1 MAADPVLG
9 TGTSLRLFVAFDV
22 PGEAQDAIDDAIEP
36 LRERFPHARWT
47 PRENRHVTLKFLGQ
61 TAPPLGEW
69 VAEQISTVARATA
82 PIETRTT
89 AIGAF
94 PGGRRARVLWAGLD
108 DGRGRLAAL
117 AGALDRALERK
128 FRPETRAFAPHCTVA
143 RSDPP
148 LQIVGDDLD
157 VALRPVEFTVDAIV
171 VYSSHLQRP
180 APRYEPIA
188 AFALTG

>member
-1 MAADPVLG
+1 MAADPVPG
-9 TGTSLRLFVAFDV
+9 TGRSLRLFVAFDV
-22 PGEAQDAIDDAIEP
+22 PREAQDAIDDAIEP

-61 TAPPLGEW
+61 TPAPLGDW
-69 VAEQISTVARATA
+69 VGEQVGAVARATA

-108 DGRGRLAAL
+108 DGHGRLAAL
-117 AGALDRALERK
+117 AGALDRALERE
-128 FRPETRAFAPHCTVA
+128 FRPETRAFAPHCTIA

-148 LQIVGDDLD
+148 LRIADADLD
-157 VALRPVEFTVDAIV
+157 VALRPVAFTVDAIV
-171 VYSSHLQRP
+171 VIRSHLQRP
-180 APRYEPIA
+180 APRYEPIGV
-188 AFALTG
+188 FPLKG

>member
-1 MAADPVLG
+1 
-9 TGTSLRLFVAFDV
+9 LFVAFDV
-22 PGEAQDAIDDAIEP
+22 PHEAQDAIDDAIEP

-61 TAPPLGEW
+61 TSPPLGGW
-69 VAEQISTVARATA
+69 VAEQVGTVAALTP

-108 DGRGRLAAL
+108 DGDGRLAAL
-117 AGALDRALERK
+117 ADALDRTLERE

-143 RSDPP
+143 RSDTP
-148 LQIVGDDLD
+148 LRIAGADLD
-157 VALRPVEFTVDAIV
+157 VALRPVTFTVDAIV
-171 VYSSHLQRP
+171 VFRSHLRRP
-180 APRYEPIA
+180 APRYEPIGV
-188 AFALTG
+188 FTLTG

>member
-1 MAADPVLG
+1 MAADPVPRAG
-9 TGTSLRLFVAFDV
+9 RSLRLFVAFEV
-22 PGEAQDAIDDAIEP
+22 PREAQDVIDDAIDP
-36 LRERFPHARWT
+36 LRERYPDARWT
-47 PRENRHVTLKFLGQ
+47 PPENRHVTLKFLGR
-61 TAPPLGEW
+61 TSPSVGDWVGEQ
-69 VAEQISTVARATA
+69 VGAVARATA

-117 AGALDRALERK
+117 AGALDRALGRE

-148 LQIVGDDLD
+148 LRIVGDDLD
-157 VALRPVEFTVDAIV
+157 VALRSVAFTVDAIV
-171 VYSSHLQRP
+171 LFSSHLQRP